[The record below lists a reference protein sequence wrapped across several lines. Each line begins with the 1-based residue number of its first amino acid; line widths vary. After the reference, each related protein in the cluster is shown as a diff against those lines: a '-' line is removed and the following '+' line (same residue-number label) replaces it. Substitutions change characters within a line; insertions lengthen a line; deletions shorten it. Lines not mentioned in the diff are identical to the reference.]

1 MDVLIGRQARRYR
14 DLLTELRSV
23 CQRAAKGDFTARI
36 ANTEPF
42 GHLAD
47 VPVALNRLLDLTDAF
62 IRESGASLQFA
73 AKGKYYRPFML
84 RGMVGDFRR
93 GAGII
98 NDARLSMKNKAEE
111 AERLTAAENQRQ
123 EEARVARAERL
134 AHADKFQQN
143 VAAIAGRVQSAAQEL
158 AEGATSMRREIDSMR
173 ASAENVAVAAAQA
186 NNNTSAV
193 AAAAEQLAA
202 SVAEVSRQCA
212 ESRASSES
220 VARELE
226 RAGQAVADLAAV
238 NRKIDEVTEFIRSV
252 SFQTNLLALNAS
264 VEAAR
269 AGAAGAGFAVVA
281 QEVRQLAHK
290 TTDAAKSIAEQIGA
304 IRKASDRTI
313 KSITEIR
320 AQAGGLNE
328 RVIAISDAVREQA
341 TSTAEISDNI
351 QAAAG
356 RAEEVSINIS
366 RVSAAAAHVGKL
378 ADGVESASVGLGDTA
393 DGLGNKVGEFLDFVR
408 EI

>member
-1 MDVLIGRQARRYR
+1 MAILFGRRARQYR
-14 DLLTELRSV
+14 DLMTELRDV
-23 CQRAAKGDFTARI
+23 CQRAAQGDFTARI

-42 GHLAD
+42 GKLAD
-47 VPVALNRLLDLTDAF
+47 VPVALNRMLDLTDAF

-98 NDARLSMKNKAEE
+98 NDARLSMKSKAEE
-111 AERLTAAENQRQ
+111 AERLAAAERKRQ
-123 EEARVARAERL
+123 ENARAARAERL
-134 AHADKFQQN
+134 EHADRFQQN
-143 VAAIAGRVQSAAQEL
+143 VAAIAGTVQSAAQQL
-158 AEGATSMRREIDSMR
+158 AGGATSMRGEIDSMR
-173 ASAENVAVAAAQA
+173 ASAENAAEAAEQA

-202 SVAEVSRQCA
+202 SVAEISRQCA

-220 VARELE
+220 VAHELE

-269 AGAAGAGFAVVA
+269 AGAAGSGFAVVA

-290 TTDAAKSIAEQIGA
+290 TTDAAKSIAEQIDA

-320 AQAGGLNE
+320 AQAGGLND

-341 TSTAEISDNI
+341 TSTAEISNNI

-356 RAEEVSINIS
+356 RSEEVSTNIS
-366 RVSAAAAHVGKL
+366 RVSAAAAHVVEL
-378 ADGVESASVGLGDTA
+378 ADGVETASAELGDTA
-393 DGLGNKVGEFLDFVR
+393 DGLGGKVSEFLDYVR